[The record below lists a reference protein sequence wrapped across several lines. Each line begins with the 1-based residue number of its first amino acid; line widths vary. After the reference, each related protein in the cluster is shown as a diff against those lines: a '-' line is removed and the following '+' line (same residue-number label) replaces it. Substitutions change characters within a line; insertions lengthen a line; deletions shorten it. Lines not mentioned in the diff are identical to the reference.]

1 MKKEQK
7 IELAKRIINDMM
19 EQTVSTWKAPQDIQ
33 TYAWGWRSEYTIS
46 SDHDDQFFYMHEID
60 QLCHTLGLSYT
71 LTVGNNLDGE
81 PTPYVTI
88 F

>member
-1 MKKEQK
+1 MEM
-7 IELAKRIINDMM
+7 AVRIINDMM
-19 EQTVSTWKAPQDIQ
+19 ERTLSMWVTKQDIQ
-33 TYAWGWRSEYTIS
+33 TYAWGWRNECTIS
-46 SDHDDQFFYMHEID
+46 SDHDKQFFYMHEID
-60 QLCHTLGLSYT
+60 QLCHTLGLTYT